1 MCSVNSIINTY
12 LPALSSP
19 LHERPSIDQKL
30 QRSKMMAWL
39 HKYGADFKA
48 DASQEGSNEWH
59 WGKTLV

>member
-1 MCSVNSIINTY
+1 
-12 LPALSSP
+12 
-19 LHERPSIDQKL
+19 
-30 QRSKMMAWL
+30 MMAWL